1 MFCCACEFGSQAC
14 ARAIPP
20 DVSDNGFLPP
30 VPHKLTSRSIAPQ
43 VTVSRF
49 LFQTR
54 LSSFMLQL
62 LPAIDL
68 LEGRCVRLRQ
78 GNYNDSTVFSDD
90 PVEMALRWRDAGAE
104 RLHLVDLDG
113 AKKGT
118 PVNQEVVRRIIA
130 ATGLPCQLGGGIRS
144 EESVRSTIEQ
154 TGVDRVI
161 IGTKALREPDWFAEI
176 CGRFPNQLAL
186 GLDARDSMV
195 ATDGWLEVSKV
206 SVTEL
211 AGKFVDVPLAAV
223 IYTNIANDGMMQ
235 GIDQQTLE
243 DFRILADM
251 GLPVIASGGVTTM
264 DDIANL
270 KSIAASHPN
279 LIGAITGRA
288 IYEGT
293 IDVRET
299 IAFLKA

>member
-1 MFCCACEFGSQAC
+1 
-14 ARAIPP
+14 
-20 DVSDNGFLPP
+20 
-30 VPHKLTSRSIAPQ
+30 
-43 VTVSRF
+43 
-49 LFQTR
+49 
-54 LSSFMLQL
+54 MLQL

-68 LEGRCVRLRQ
+68 LDGKCVRLRQ

-90 PVEMALRWRDAGAE
+90 PVDMALRWRDEGAE

-113 AKKGT
+113 AKAGR
-118 PVNQEVVRRIIA
+118 PVNQHVVRRIA
-130 ATGLPCQLGGGIRS
+130 EATGLPCQLGGGIRNEDS
-144 EESVRSTIEQ
+144 IRQTIEE

-161 IGTKALREPDWFAEI
+161 VGTKALREPEWFAGM
-176 CGRFPNQLAL
+176 CAKFPHRLAL

-195 ATDGWLEVSKV
+195 ATDGWLEVSQV
-206 SVTEL
+206 SVTQL
-211 AGKFVDVPLAAV
+211 AQRFVGVPIAAV

-243 DFRILADM
+243 DFVRLAEM

-264 DDIANL
+264 NDIAAL
-270 KSIAASHPN
+270 KKINAAHPN

-293 IDVRET
+293 IRVRET
-299 IAFLKA
+299 IEFLRS

>member
-1 MFCCACEFGSQAC
+1 
-14 ARAIPP
+14 
-20 DVSDNGFLPP
+20 
-30 VPHKLTSRSIAPQ
+30 
-43 VTVSRF
+43 
-49 LFQTR
+49 
-54 LSSFMLQL
+54 MLQL

-78 GNYNDSTVFSDD
+78 GNYDDSTVFSDD
-90 PVEMALRWRDAGAE
+90 PVEMALRWRDEGAE

-113 AKKGT
+113 AKAGR
-118 PVNQEVVRRIIA
+118 PVNQDVVRRIVA
-130 ATGLPCQLGGGIRS
+130 ATGLPCQLGGGIRN
-144 EESVRSTIEQ
+144 EDNVRSTLEN

-161 IGTKALREPDWFAEI
+161 IGTKALREPDWFAEM
-176 CGRFPNQLAL
+176 CARFPHQLAL

-195 ATDGWLEVSKV
+195 ATDGWLEVSTT

-211 AGKFVDVPLAAV
+211 AQRFVGVPLAAV

-235 GIDQQTLE
+235 GIDQQTLD
-243 DFRILADM
+243 DFCILADM

-264 DDIANL
+264 DDIAAL
-270 KSIAASHPN
+270 KKIAASHPN

-293 IDVRET
+293 ISVREA

>member
-1 MFCCACEFGSQAC
+1 
-14 ARAIPP
+14 
-20 DVSDNGFLPP
+20 
-30 VPHKLTSRSIAPQ
+30 
-43 VTVSRF
+43 
-49 LFQTR
+49 
-54 LSSFMLQL
+54 MLQL

-78 GNYNDSTVFSDD
+78 GNYDDSTVFSDD
-90 PVEMALRWRDAGAE
+90 PVDMALRWRDEGAE

-113 AKKGT
+113 AKAGR
-118 PVNQEVVRRIIA
+118 PVNQDVVRRIVT
-130 ATGLPCQLGGGIRS
+130 ATGLPCQLGGGIRN
-144 EESVRSTIEQ
+144 EDNVRSTIEK

-161 IGTKALREPDWFAEI
+161 IGTKALREPDWFAEM
-176 CGRFPNQLAL
+176 CVRFPNQLAL
-186 GLDARDSMV
+186 GLDGRNSMV

-211 AGKFVDVPLAAV
+211 AQRFVGIPLAAV

-235 GIDQQTLE
+235 GIDEQTLN
-243 DFRILADM
+243 DFRTLAEM

-264 DDIANL
+264 DDIAAL
-270 KSIAASHPN
+270 KKIAAGHPN
-279 LIGAITGRA
+279 LIGVITGRA

-293 IDVRET
+293 IGVREA